1 MFSGF
6 KLPTFEEAFKSYLL
20 NYFDPDKKLR
30 GAVSTAEVEV
40 KTENSLALRKV
51 YFQNYAATVFYH
63 HNMFG
68 EMFIKT
74 KIVDC
79 VNNGR
84 YVHHHESD
92 HDFVHPANEGTADH
106 THVIKQPLD
115 IITTKELQCILNN
128 IHRHQREVKTCDK
141 NTNECYNPFEKHSA
155 GDLLSKKDHE
165 KIISEYRK
173 FLKQESKNL
182 DSVKLHYEIDQVYK
196 KVTELG
202 TNGFTSF
209 ITAFVSTLLDHYVEK
224 GLLSRGATPKAAAL
238 ITSLIKSIFIFP
250 SIPNSLLT
258 TANHVAISNMLKE
271 IGLNPQGV
279 NLFMNNLNAVISVT
293 STPFSL
299 IDMALNGAGA
309 AMGQKLAFKVIGY
322 FSPSQDLS
330 SSQAQTP
337 ASTSKNVVEADRTV
351 NIDAHKP
358 DVSGPRKRR

>member
-30 GAVSTAEVEV
+30 GAVSTAEVGV

-63 HNMFG
+63 RNVFG
-68 EMFIKT
+68 EMFIQT

-115 IITTKELQCILNN
+115 IITTKELQCILDN
-128 IHRHQREVKTCDK
+128 IHRHQREVKICDK
-141 NTNECYNPFEKHSA
+141 NTNECYNPFEKHNA

-209 ITAFVSTLLDHYVEK
+209 ITAFVNTLIDEYVK
-224 GLLSRGATPKAAAL
+224 KQMISRGTGIKAAEL
-238 ITSLIKSIFIFP
+238 IISGLKAAFLFPSSYSIINSLIVT
-250 SIPNSLLT
+250 LT
-258 TANHVAISNMLKE
+258 YISTSNILKE
-271 IGLNPQGV
+271 IGLNSQFV
-279 NLFMNNLNAVISVT
+279 DKLINNITSVISVV
-293 STPFSL
+293 SHPL
-299 IDMALNGAGA
+299 ALVDMGLYGVSA
-309 AMGQKLAFKVIGY
+309 AMGQKLAFKVIEY
-322 FSPSQDLS
+322 FPASQTQTVA
-330 SSQAQTP
+330 SQAV
-337 ASTSKNVVEADRTV
+337 KEAERTYQ
-351 NIDAHKP
+351 IDAAV
-358 DVSGPRKRR
+358 DAGTNDAGPRRRRK